1 MQFGGFLARKTRG
14 KFKIASLSTRSK
26 RHANAAIANAN
37 ANAANANATHA
48 NGNPWEPREARGG
61 NGNP

>member
-1 MQFGGFLARKTRG
+1 MNKLNYKSYFIVS
-14 KFKIASLSTRSK
+14 IAGLSTRSK

-48 NGNPWEPREARGG
+48 NGNP
-61 NGNP
+61 